1 MPEDG
6 GGVGP
11 MGAGRGEGQG
21 VCPSPSSFE
30 KNSIFFLSLAA
41 KCAQSWETDAF
52 KALPSI
58 SDGDPKMLLHLFFIF
73 EGKKYLLMSH

>member
-1 MPEDG
+1 MFAPLLL
-6 GGVGP
+6 
-11 MGAGRGEGQG
+11 RSKKI
-21 VCPSPSSFE
+21 PSL
-30 KNSIFFLSLAA
+30 FFSLAA